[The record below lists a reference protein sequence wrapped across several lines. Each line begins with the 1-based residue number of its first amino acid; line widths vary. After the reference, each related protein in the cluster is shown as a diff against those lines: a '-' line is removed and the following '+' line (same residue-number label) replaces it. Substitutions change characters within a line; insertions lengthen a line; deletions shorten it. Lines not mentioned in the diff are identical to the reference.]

1 MAGVD
6 GTGYQPQAF
15 QERRVFDFQATVQ
28 AIEVQAI
35 SHNLDGWILCPFV
48 GNRRGGRRHF
58 NVHLK
63 HILWGWRNYIF
74 KLNNLVE
81 FWRVYRDTVRPPL
94 RAWRQYT
101 DKRRLRAVKKRV
113 QSLELLMLPQRL
125 ELSRMD

>member
-1 MAGVD
+1 MAGV
-6 GTGYQPQAF
+6 GKGYEPQAF
-15 QERRVFDFQATVQ
+15 QERRVVDFQATVHV
-28 AIEVQAI
+28 IEVPAN
-35 SHNLDGWILCPFV
+35 SHNLAYVRSFV

-94 RAWRQYT
+94 RAWMQYT
-101 DKRRLRAVKKRV
+101 EKHRMRALRKRV
-113 QSLELLMLPQRL
+113 QSLELQMLPQRL
-125 ELSRMD
+125 ELSSMD